1 MEWDSKN
8 YVVKG
13 WIFLPFYAFP
23 YFRCSNSR
31 VSESAYCLFLSEFLD
46 QINHSDEDVIWT
58 QRIITAVLLLL
69 QVSFSNDF
77 LQFRSMHLSLV
88 ILHFLL
94 FFSLW
99 YILLCL
105 IGSEIE
111 YECMRDIQ
119 FYIGELRISELI
131 LMKWVIWSCNKFAIA
146 WLKGEFWKAWL
157 LEAIEKVGPFMMPP
171 LYIPW
176 TCGWEILTL
185 LSAAEWNITIRV
197 YFPFLRVGC
206 LPVAMLINLCFPW

>member
-1 MEWDSKN
+1 MLKFWSI
-8 YVVKG
+8 
-13 WIFLPFYAFP
+13 WI
-23 YFRCSNSR
+23 
-31 VSESAYCLFLSEFLD
+31 CLLSFSLWILD

-77 LQFRSMHLSLV
+77 LQFMSMHLSLV

-111 YECMRDIQ
+111 YECMGNIQ
-119 FYIGELRISELI
+119 FSIGELRISELI
-131 LMKWVIWSCNKFAIA
+131 LMKCVIRSCNKCAIA
-146 WLKGEFWKAWL
+146 WLQGEFWKARL
-157 LEAIEKVGPFMMPP
+157 LEAIEKVGPFMMPHCIFHGHVVERYWRFYQLLNAILLYESTSHFSKLVVCP
-171 LYIPW
+171 L
-176 TCGWEILTL
+176 
-185 LSAAEWNITIRV
+185 
-197 YFPFLRVGC
+197 
-206 LPVAMLINLCFPW
+206 LCS

>member
-1 MEWDSKN
+1 MLKFWSI
-8 YVVKG
+8 
-13 WIFLPFYAFP
+13 WI
-23 YFRCSNSR
+23 
-31 VSESAYCLFLSEFLD
+31 CLLSFSLWILD

-77 LQFRSMHLSLV
+77 LQFMSMHLSLV

-111 YECMRDIQ
+111 YECMGNIQ
-119 FYIGELRISELI
+119 FSIGELRISELI
-131 LMKWVIWSCNKFAIA
+131 LMKCVIRSCNKCAIA
-146 WLKGEFWKAWL
+146 WLQGEFWKARL
-157 LEAIEKVGPFMMPP
+157 LEAIEKVGPFMMPHCIFHGHVVERYWRFYQLLNGILLYESTSHFSKLVVCP
-171 LYIPW
+171 L
-176 TCGWEILTL
+176 
-185 LSAAEWNITIRV
+185 
-197 YFPFLRVGC
+197 
-206 LPVAMLINLCFPW
+206 LCS